1 MTTEEDCCVTET
13 VLKANIDVVDD
24 NDYGNLF
31 GVIDLWCGM
40 YVRRRKMYS
49 KCIL

>member
-1 MTTEEDCCVTET
+1 VTGT
-13 VLKANIDVVDD
+13 VLKAYVDVDD
-24 NDYGNLF
+24 DDYGNLF

>member
-1 MTTEEDCCVTET
+1 VTET
-13 VLKANIDVVDD
+13 VLKAYIDVVDD

-40 YVRRRKMYS
+40 YVRRREMYS
-49 KCIL
+49 KYIL

>member
-1 MTTEEDCCVTET
+1 VTGT
-13 VLKANIDVVDD
+13 FLKAYIDVDDDD
-24 NDYGNLF
+24 NYGSLF